1 MAKVRTLEIVER
13 DLKRTKRAEG
23 KLRKNL
29 AGVMRDIARE
39 GGVDGLPKR
48 GEPVPAAKPKVSTN
62 LRLLREV
69 TKALKICLDEV
80 RTLAAEKAA
89 LELQVKEAHDDYA
102 L

>member
-1 MAKVRTLEIVER
+1 MAKVRTVEIVQR
-13 DLKRTKRAEG
+13 DLNRTKRAEG

-29 AGVMRDIARE
+29 AGIMRDIARE
-39 GGVDGLPKR
+39 GGVDGLPKK
-48 GEPVPAAKPKVSTN
+48 GQPAPSAKPKVSTN

-69 TKALKICLDEV
+69 TKALKTCVDEG